1 MYLAWVEE
9 TLYEFA
15 YWIVVGLLLGTASVQ
30 AQPATVS
37 GSVELPAGINDKKC
51 SFRGSQYPIS
61 IWRAPIS
68 SFTNSGGLT
77 SVNALVGTMATP
89 FGTLASRSFATANTL
104 IYHYFSAVRGASVLR
119 DNADQLSRRDAPN
132 YSGRGQPTLYDACW
146 NTGLQLFGS
155 FGPVT
160 YALAMT

>member
-1 MYLAWVEE
+1 MIRSARFGAAIPHFNLEG
-9 TLYEFA
+9 A
-15 YWIVVGLLLGTASVQ
+15 YIVVY
-30 AQPATVS
+30 
-37 GSVELPAGINDKKC
+37 EL
-51 SFRGSQYPIS
+51 
-61 IWRAPIS
+61 
-68 SFTNSGGLT
+68 GGLT